1 MVLYESISRFVS
13 PHILL
18 NLPNQT
24 SHAVVTFTDSL
35 NLLYNVNFSL
45 VSQVNPHVHLFAFSP
60 RGAPGRP
67 VAHRSGKGWR
77 GGFLLSAAE
86 QYLKIELMKNFR
98 VSHQDSLDQLV
109 R

>member
-1 MVLYESISRFVS
+1 MDLYESTFPSVS
-13 PHILL
+13 TFLL
-18 NLPNQT
+18 
-24 SHAVVTFTDSL
+24 SHLTTTLLTLSFQADSL

-98 VSHQDSLDQLV
+98 VS